1 MDQLTEEAFKLT
13 LKYFDQTDR
22 FGELVEEAMFKDFI
36 EIADN
41 FMGVEKN
48 NFVGGCNDNRNTK
61 HEAIFKML
69 NPNLEEQVSFGTGEG
84 GYKKYGVK
92 RYIADFY
99 DNDNDLIYEID
110 GENHS
115 NELQI
120 LKDKI
125 RDYFFFY
132 DLNIKTIRLSNK
144 EVEKILKE
152 RLQKIHETNPI
163 TLEKIICNFKRGEI
177 IAY

>member
-1 MDQLTEEAFKLT
+1 M
-13 LKYFDQTDR
+13 
-22 FGELVEEAMFKDFI
+22 GI
-36 EIADN
+36 ER
-41 FMGVEKN
+41 N
-48 NFVGGCNDNRNTK
+48 NFVGGCNNSRRTT

-99 DNDNDLIYEID
+99 DNQNNLIYEID
-110 GENHS
+110 GKNHS
-115 NELQI
+115 NELKI

-144 EVEKILKE
+144 GVEKILKE
-152 RLQKIHETNPI
+152 RLRKIHLKCSKETPSKSYI
-163 TLEKIICNFKRGEI
+163 
-177 IAY
+177 

>member
-1 MDQLTEEAFKLT
+1 MNKESSWACPEEC
-13 LKYFDQTDR
+13 Q
-22 FGELVEEAMFKDFI
+22 
-36 EIADN
+36 
-41 FMGVEKN
+41 
-48 NFVGGCNDNRNTK
+48 
-61 HEAIFKML
+61 
-69 NPNLEEQVSFGTGEG
+69 
-84 GYKKYGVK
+84 KKYGVK